1 MKKKMIN
8 KKRVAKQM
16 IKSIS
21 SRLRIEFVIVWILK
35 ILRKEND
42 WTEKES
48 LDMRFRKKGG
58 EVEDL
63 DPSFFSQFY
72 FLIN

>member
-1 MKKKMIN
+1 MKKKIN
-8 KKRVAKQM
+8 KERVAKQM

-63 DPSFFSQFY
+63 DPPLFLPILFF
-72 FLIN
+72 N

>member
-1 MKKKMIN
+1 MKKKKIN
-8 KKRVAKQM
+8 KERVAKQM

-63 DPSFFSQFY
+63 DPSLFLPILFF
-72 FLIN
+72 N

>member
-1 MKKKMIN
+1 MRMKKKIN
-8 KKRVAKQM
+8 KERVAKQM

-35 ILRKEND
+35 ILRKGND
-42 WTEKES
+42 WMETES

-63 DPSFFSQFY
+63 DPSLFLPILFF
-72 FLIN
+72 N